1 MEQACADN
9 VIVAPRQSD
18 DWSKLIRK
26 LRWIGMEEEAERL
39 QRAVLSLPP
48 DQRGTVSALA
58 VQYGLASQV
67 KC

>member
-1 MEQACADN
+1 MDQACADN
-9 VIVAPRQSD
+9 VIVAPGQSD

-48 DQRGTVSALA
+48 DQRGAASALA
-58 VQYGLASQV
+58 VQYGLRRL
-67 KC
+67 